1 MDQYQIPSLLELVTR
16 TVIWN
21 LKGYS
26 INQLFLIPVNV
37 KDLIRVKALRRHS
50 TLSPD
55 KFSALLHD
63 QVQTVEL
70 GFLKDVNEDHI
81 KALEKTRNLLLL
93 NLSNLNLE
101 KLCSCNREPFKP
113 YSFNQNTCFHGCE
126 QISKQLIS
134 TLGVLTSLVRL
145 DLSHNKT
152 IVDDTIILKITETS
166 LNLQQLEL
174 DYCCKVTDTSI
185 IDQTKITTETTKEQS
200 EDISQ
205 RYTLDGSGI
214 IRLSSLQCLGLSGTS
229 ISDLGLIELSRCSNS
244 QKTLKELVLNRCDKI
259 TDEGLENV
267 LDTFQGLEILSF
279 AHCKKVT
286 MKSVNKLNEYF
297 EKRKDKNNDQ
307 HCRMKQISF
316 SIW

>member
-1 MDQYQIPSLLELVTR
+1 MELYELPSLLELVTR

-26 INQLFLIPVNV
+26 INQLFAIPVTI
-37 KDLIRVKALRRHS
+37 KDLIRVKALRKHS
-50 TLSPD
+50 TLSPA

-63 QVQTVEL
+63 QVHAAEL
-70 GFLKDVNEDHI
+70 GFLKDVNENHI
-81 KALEKTRNLLLL
+81 KALEKTTNLVLL

-101 KLCSCNREPFKP
+101 KFCACDRVHQK
-113 YSFNQNTCFHGCE
+113 TCFHGCLR
-126 QISKQLIS
+126 ISKQLNS
-134 TLGVLTSLVRL
+134 TLGLLTSLVRL
-145 DLSHNKT
+145 DLSYNKT
-152 IVDDTIILKITETS
+152 IVDDTIILKISETS
-166 LNLQQLEL
+166 PNLQQLEL

-185 IDQTKITTETTKEQS
+185 IDRTKRNTEKTNEQS
-200 EDISQ
+200 EDKEQ
-205 RYTLDGSGI
+205 PCTFAVSGI
-214 IRLSSLQCLGLSGTS
+214 VRLSSLQCLGLSGTS
-229 ISDLGLIELSRCSNS
+229 ISDLGLTELSEHSKS
-244 QKTLKELVLNRCDKI
+244 QNTLKELVLNRCDKI

-286 MKSVNKLNEYF
+286 MKSVNKLNDYF

-307 HCRMKQISF
+307 YSRMKQISF